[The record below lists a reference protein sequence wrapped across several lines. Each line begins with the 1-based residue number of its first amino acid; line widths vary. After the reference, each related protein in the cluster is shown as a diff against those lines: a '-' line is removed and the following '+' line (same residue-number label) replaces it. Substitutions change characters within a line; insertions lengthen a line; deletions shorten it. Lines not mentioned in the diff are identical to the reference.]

1 MDESLSDN
9 SKFIMEY
16 AEATKLTCIYTGI
29 AVILILIFMVS
40 PLRTILKI
48 PFVLNLLI
56 LLMLGYIIF
65 RNHMITYNLKQAY
78 NVDFSSSEW
87 SKVKTAVIGGHVFSL
102 FLTFLLITVTRNMFF
117 SQGPSEPTG
126 SMQPNPAY

>member
-9 SKFIMEY
+9 SKFIMAY

-29 AVILILIFMVS
+29 AVILILVFMVS
-40 PLRTILKI
+40 PLRTIIKI
-48 PFVLNLLI
+48 PFVVNLVI

-65 RNHMITYNLKQAY
+65 RNNVITYNLKQAY

-87 SKVKTAVIGGHVFSL
+87 SKVKTAIIGGYVFSL
-102 FLTFLLITVTRNMFF
+102 FLTFLLITVTRSVFF

-126 SMQPNPAY
+126 STQVNPLY

>member
-29 AVILILIFMVS
+29 AVILILVFMVS
-40 PLRTILKI
+40 PLRSI
-48 PFVLNLLI
+48 PNIAFLVNLI
-56 LLMLGYIIF
+56 TLLMLGYIIF
-65 RNHMITYNLKQAY
+65 RNNVITYNLKNAY

-87 SKVKTAVIGGHVFSL
+87 SKVKTAILGGYVFSL
-102 FLTFLLITVTRNMFF
+102 FLTFLLITVTRNIFF
-117 SQGPSEPTG
+117 SQGSSQPTG
-126 SMQPNPAY
+126 SAQVNQVY